1 MIDYIPNVKFLSLA
15 LVSLAVLEC
24 PHTVEE
30 KKAILEEFLDT
41 AFKEDIDLF
50 RGVIDRINQVMVNH
64 TRELKPFETAI
75 IGLLKEKYGISL
87 SRYLNTMEI
96 KDYPALSYKD

>member
-75 IGLLKEKYGISL
+75 IALLQDKYGVTIE
-87 SRYLNTMEI
+87 RGLNTM
-96 KDYPALSYKD
+96 KLQYSLVSLP